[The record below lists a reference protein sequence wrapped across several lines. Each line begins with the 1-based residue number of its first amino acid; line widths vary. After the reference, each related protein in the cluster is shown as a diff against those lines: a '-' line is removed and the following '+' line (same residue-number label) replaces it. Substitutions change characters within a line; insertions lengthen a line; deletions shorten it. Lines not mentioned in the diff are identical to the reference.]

1 MFVLNCKIEI
11 GNYTFY
17 QVNEVKVVKSVDLLS
32 DTAEIS
38 LPMTALFGNKQSGFE
53 RRQLEQELKAGDPV
67 KITLGYKDVFE
78 QVEFQG
84 FVRWIKPNVPT
95 VTIECEDVI
104 YKIRQKQITKNFGKT
119 TLEEVLK
126 FITADTDL
134 QLAGDIPEVNF
145 DQFLLKNVNGAQ
157 ALEKIKE
164 NYGLFVFVDDA
175 GKLFAGLRQTK
186 NIGETVVYDIYKN
199 VVEHDLKFRRAE
211 DVRINLKMI
220 GVRPDN
226 TQIEVIVGDTTGE
239 QRTVYKYNVTD
250 KATLEKLGEAE
261 LSELKYDGYEG
272 DVTGFLVPY
281 ATRGMNA
288 TIMDKNYPERTGS
301 YFVPKVTTTF
311 GTGGARRK
319 VELATKV
326 S

>member
-38 LPMTALFGNKQSGFE
+38 LPMSVKI
-53 RRQLEQELKAGDPV
+53 LENGKPADKKLLETLIQPGDPV
-67 KITLGYKDVFE
+67 KITLSYKDVFE
-78 QVEFQG
+78 KVEFQG
-84 FVRWIKPNVPT
+84 FVRWIKPNVPMS
-95 VTIECEDVI
+95 VIECEDVI

>member
-164 NYGLFVFVDDA
+164 NYGLFVFVDDE

-186 NIGETVVYDIYKN
+186 NIGDTVVYDIYKN